1 MQADGIIG
9 SYAIGGAV
17 AAAFY
22 LEPTTTE
29 DVDIFVALE
38 TAPGRL
44 IVTLEPIYEY
54 LKAKGCDVEGQY
66 INVGGWPVQF
76 LDVEGNPLVE
86 EALKNAIEKD
96 VDGIRARV
104 FTAEYLAA
112 IALQLGRTKDKLRL
126 SQFIETKAIQDSLF
140 SNLIER
146 FKLQDNWQQFKRL
159 TG

>member
-22 LEPTTTE
+22 LEPTSTE

-38 TAPGRL
+38 AAPGRL

-54 LKAKGCDVEGQY
+54 LKAKGCGVEGQY
-66 INVGGWPVQF
+66 ITVGGWPVQF
-76 LDVEGNPLVE
+76 LGVEGNPLIE
-86 EALKNAIEKD
+86 EALKNAVEKD
-96 VDGIRARV
+96 VDGIHARV
-104 FTAEYLAA
+104 FTPEYLAA

-140 SNLIER
+140 SKLIER
-146 FKLQDNWQQFKRL
+146 FKLRDKWQQFKRL
-159 TG
+159 TE